1 MKENNDIARRLAE
14 RQQEFARQKSQ
25 DDQQRLQQQIQR
37 REREAEAL
45 SSFLKENEGYI
56 PAIKK
61 QMDDPD
67 LEFILSEAWKASGNK
82 TSRKERQKV
91 TLFRAG
97 RIVDISIPVKIDKS
111 YPKLFEGHP
120 PRISEGRISVK
131 LGNVQLLLI
140 FGGRKSSENSIS
152 VKYGGYNG
160 DITIEDFKVRMIDA
174 IATIKIYGKCDWGKI
189 LGLTYYPPD
198 NY

>member
-1 MKENNDIARRLAE
+1 MKEINEIARRLAE
-14 RQQEFARQKSQ
+14 KQQELARQKSQ
-25 DDQQRLQQQIQR
+25 EDQQKLQQ

-45 SSFLKENEGYI
+45 SSFLKENQGYI
-56 PAIKK
+56 SSIKK

-67 LEFILSEAWKASGNK
+67 LEFILLEAWKASGNK

-120 PRISEGRISVK
+120 PRISEGRITVQ
-131 LGNVQLLLI
+131 LDNVQLLLI

>member
-1 MKENNDIARRLAE
+1 MKEINEIARRLAE
-14 RQQEFARQKSQ
+14 KQQELARQKSQ
-25 DDQQRLQQQIQR
+25 EDQQKLQQ

-45 SSFLKENEGYI
+45 SSFLKENQGYI
-56 PAIKK
+56 SSIKK

-131 LGNVQLLLI
+131 LDNVQLLLI